1 MQEKLSTQRG
11 SFFLRSGGNA
21 FEPVNL
27 AEAAVAFP
35 VEGEAEEEEEEEEE
49 EAEEEEKVKED
60 QEKKPICMSFD
71 TYLRCFDDAGFK
83 VFGNQFAEEV
93 PKHDYFRLLVLGKA
107 RSLQADSHWFKAL
120 EDKGKLDHEAQTQAY
135 AVMRWHT
142 LYTHY
147 RDEESCTGFFV
158 SLFRAP
164 AEKRGDVYSFYVH
177 EENSRKQAMSGM
189 NTLSNF
195 GSLHSEFTNIESAIS
210 ERSPSAAGGKGKEV
224 LFKDSTVKMEIAQ
237 AVSKIAFKNSRLFCA
252 DKSSIVDY
260 ICDLP
265 SWREGTAPA
274 VKVCEFIR

>member
-1 MQEKLSTQRG
+1 VQVKLSTQRG

-21 FEPVNL
+21 AEPVNL

-35 VEGEAEEEEEEEEE
+35 VEGAAAQEEEEEEEEG
-49 EAEEEEKVKED
+49 EEEED
-60 QEKKPICMSFD
+60 QEKKPICMSSD
-71 TYLRCFDDAGFK
+71 TYLRCFDDAGST
-83 VFGNQFAEEV
+83 VLGNKFVEEV
-93 PKHDYFRLLVLGKA
+93 PKHDYFRLLVLAKA
-107 RSLQADSHWFKAL
+107 RSLQANSHWFKAL
-120 EDKGKLDHEAQTQAY
+120 EDRGKLDHEAQTQAY

-147 RDEESCTGFFV
+147 RDEESCTGFFA
-158 SLFRAP
+158 SLFKVP

-177 EENSRKQAMSGM
+177 EENSRKQEMSGM

-195 GSLHSEFTNIESAIS
+195 GSLHSEFTNIESIVS
-210 ERSPSAAGGKGKEV
+210 ERSPSAAGGKGKAH
-224 LFKDSTVKMEIAQ
+224 LFKNSTVKVEIAQ
-237 AVSKIAFKNSRLFCA
+237 AVSKIAFKNCRLFCA
-252 DKSSIVDY
+252 DRSSIVDS